1 MYKKTAYFSI
11 MISFAMI
18 LSYIESLIPFY
29 FGAPGIKLGL
39 ANFIV
44 VFMMFQNKA
53 REAIIMNIIRIIL
66 VGFLFGNLFSIVYSL
81 AGGILSFFFMIF
93 FKKMRLFEIL
103 GISMIGGITHNVGQI
118 LMAFFVL
125 KSVGIFYYIPIL
137 LIAGLVTGMLIG
149 LIAREVLKRIPKNGV
164 LI

>member
-53 REAIIMNIIRIIL
+53 KEAIIMNIIRIIL

-81 AGGILSFFFMIF
+81 AGGILSFFFMIVC
-93 FKKMRLFEIL
+93 KKLGLFEIL